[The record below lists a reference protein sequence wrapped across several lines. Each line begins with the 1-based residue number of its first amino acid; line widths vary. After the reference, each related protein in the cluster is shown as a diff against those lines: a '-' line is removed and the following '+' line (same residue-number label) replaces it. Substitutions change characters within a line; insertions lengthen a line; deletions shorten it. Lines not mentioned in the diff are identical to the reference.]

1 MFGQIGA
8 DLVERAGRDLG
19 AVAQSR
25 HQLAVV
31 DDEAAEGGFGRVR
44 GAAKIPDFTENL
56 VGGSGAAPVF
66 ASLNPH
72 GCSPAVA
79 SLSSDQGTT
88 AGKRQPQTEWAGFM
102 GACPHFVWGS
112 VSRAPAIAAGGCRA
126 ASPDGPRTPAFS
138 TASPNG

>member
-56 VGGSGAAPVF
+56 VGGSGGAPVF

-72 GCSPAVA
+72 GCSPAVPFLVFRSRDNRWEA
-79 SLSSDQGTT
+79 STT
-88 AGKRQPQTEWAGFM
+88 NRVGRIYGRMPTP
-102 GACPHFVWGS
+102 CLGS
-112 VSRAPAIAAGGCRA
+112 VSRATAIAAGGCRA
-126 ASPDGPRTPAFS
+126 ASQDAPRTPAFS
-138 TASPNG
+138 TALPNG